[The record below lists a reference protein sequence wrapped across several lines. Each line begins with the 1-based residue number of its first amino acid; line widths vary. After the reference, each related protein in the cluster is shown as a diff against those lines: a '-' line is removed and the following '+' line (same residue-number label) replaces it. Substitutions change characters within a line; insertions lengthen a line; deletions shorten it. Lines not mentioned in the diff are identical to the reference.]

1 VDGAG
6 VVRAICGYFSVKIQ
20 IEEQFME
27 ISAQMVKELREK
39 TGAGMMDC
47 KNALN
52 ESKGDMEGAIVYL
65 RKKGLASAQKKAL
78 RIAAEGMIGH
88 YIHAGSKLGVLV
100 EVNCETDFAA
110 RSDNFTALVKDVAM
124 HIAAA
129 SPLYVKREDVPAEV
143 LEKEK
148 EIYKDQARASGKPA
162 NIVDKIAE
170 GKMESYYEMACLY
183 DQKFVKDPN
192 ITVKDL
198 INNIVAKIGENIQVR
213 RFSRFKTG
221 EGLEKRSTDLAKDVA
236 EALGQS

>member
-1 VDGAG
+1 
-6 VVRAICGYFSVKIQ
+6 
-20 IEEQFME
+20 ME

-47 KNALN
+47 KNALV
-52 ESKGDMEGAIVYL
+52 EGKGDMEQAIVIL
-65 RKKGLASAQKKAL
+65 RKKGLASAQKKAA

-88 YIHAGSKLGVLV
+88 YIHAGGKLGVLV

-110 RSDNFTALVKDVAM
+110 RSEDFPVLVKDIAM
-124 HIAAA
+124 HIAAQN
-129 SPLYVKREDVPAEV
+129 PLYVRREDVPAEV

-162 NIVDKIAE
+162 NIIDKIAE
-170 GKMESYYEMACLY
+170 GKLESYYEMACLY

-198 INNIVAKIGENIQVR
+198 INNVIGKIGENIQVR
-213 RFSRFKTG
+213 RFARFKTG
-221 EGLEKRSTDLAKDVA
+221 EGLEKRSTNLASDVA
-236 EALGQS
+236 DALGQQ

>member
-1 VDGAG
+1 
-6 VVRAICGYFSVKIQ
+6 
-20 IEEQFME
+20 ME

-52 ESKGDMEGAIVYL
+52 ESKGDIEEAIVFL
-65 RKKGLASAQKKAL
+65 RKKGLASAQKKAS

-110 RSDNFTALVKDVAM
+110 RSDNFTALVKDLAM

-129 SPLYVKREDVPAEV
+129 SPLYVKREDVPGEV

-148 EIYKDQARASGKPA
+148 EIYKDQARASGKPP

-170 GKMESYYEMACLY
+170 GKMESYYEIACLY
-183 DQKFVKDPN
+183 GQKFVKDPN

-198 INNIVAKIGENIQVR
+198 ITSVVAKVGENIQVR

-236 EALGQS
+236 EALGQ